1 LPFTKCTKTIN
12 LVNHQVGIFG
22 SALGP
27 DASSS
32 IAIAKR
38 MLEGTMPG
46 LPHISLGIVDV
57 RDVVGLLGRMKTSC
71 RRRRTCCGST

>member
-12 LVNHQVGIFG
+12 LVNNTVGIFG

-32 IAIAKR
+32 IAKR
-38 MLEGTMPG
+38 LLEGTMPG

-71 RRRRTCCGST
+71 RRRRACCGSA